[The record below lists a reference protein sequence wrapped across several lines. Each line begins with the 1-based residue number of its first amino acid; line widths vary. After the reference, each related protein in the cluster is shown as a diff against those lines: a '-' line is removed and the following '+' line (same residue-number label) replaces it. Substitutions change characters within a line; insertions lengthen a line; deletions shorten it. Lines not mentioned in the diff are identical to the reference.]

1 MNIVIGGNLES
12 VDLAIRRYVDLYG
25 RSHVEKLPVM
35 ESRVLDELKE
45 YSQKLESI
53 KLENRKLYISS
64 VKSDNQKQETGRV
77 NEIDSNQK
85 QETVKTEE
93 IDSNQ
98 KIETNKTERR
108 MSVIERIKAGEDDPN
123 DFWYNPTHE
132 DLSLKPQDI
141 KIIEGMLAFR
151 DRLAKLSDSTPLD
164 FSDMVCIGD
173 GESKRGKSDCEDE
186 ESEATRGIDDEE
198 EKEDGFPNWG
208 DNEDETG
215 ENGSD
220 DESDFDDGWREPDSE
235 SSDGSDESEE
245 SDWLDDGSDEKE
257 SEENAVDD
265 EDDSDTWGSSEDDS
279 DDDMNDGWGSD
290 DSDDSDSTD
299 ENTEKEEESEESGSY
314 DWNDM
319 GSWDSEDSDD
329 EDQGD
334 ELQGNEEG
342 EESEDTNETPEDDND
357 TEVDTYKDD
366 KGSWDLDGWSDDS
379 ENDDTEVRVEKS
391 EDDVKKDLKKVF
403 GISLKTDKK
412 EEKETK
418 EEDTKEEKEVRIED
432 TWEEKETKRRDIE
445 EEKLVNP
452 RKEVTKEKKKPNP
465 RREDIG
471 DVDDDFWNDESS
483 EKEVQ
488 KPDGVVKKKEA
499 PVSYDTS
506 SLRGFVKS
514 HKGCKCTIEEAL
526 QYFKKADI
534 EKDLRMGR
542 VFKGKKSLFI

>member
-1 MNIVIGGNLES
+1 MKVVIGGSLGS

-25 RSHVEKLPVM
+25 RSHVEKLPAM

-45 YSQKLESI
+45 YNQKLESI

-64 VKSDNQKQETGRV
+64 LKSDNHKQETGGID
-77 NEIDSNQK
+77 EIDSNQK
-85 QETVKTEE
+85 QETTKTEE
-93 IDSNQ
+93 IDSDQ

-108 MSVIERIKAGEDDPN
+108 KSIVERMKEGEDDPN

-132 DLSLKPQDI
+132 DLSLKPQDV
-141 KIIEGMLAFR
+141 KIMEGMLAFR
-151 DRLAKLSDSTPLD
+151 DRLAKLSDSIPLD
-164 FSDMVCIGD
+164 FSDMVCIGNEKPD
-173 GESKRGKSDCEDE
+173 GGKSDTE
-186 ESEATRGIDDEE
+186 EAEGEVARDVDDEE
-198 EKEDGFPNWG
+198 EKEGNSPNWG
-208 DNEDETG
+208 DNDDESG
-215 ENGSD
+215 ENESD
-220 DESDFDDGWREPDSE
+220 DESDFDDGWEESDSE
-235 SSDGSDESEE
+235 SSEESEE
-245 SDWLDDGSDEKE
+245 SWESDEKE
-257 SEENAVDD
+257 SEENDVED

-279 DDDMNDGWGSD
+279 EDDMNDGWGFD

-299 ENTEKEEESEESGSY
+299 ENTEKEESEESGSY

-319 GSWDSEDSDD
+319 GSWDSKDSDD
-329 EDQGD
+329 EDKGG
-334 ELQGNEEG
+334 ETKGNEEG
-342 EESEDTNETPEDDND
+342 EEYEGTNETTEDDNF
-357 TEVDTYKDD
+357 TEVDTYEDD
-366 KGSWDLDGWSDDS
+366 QGNWDLDGWSDDS
-379 ENDDTEVRVEKS
+379 EDDDTGVQVEKS

-412 EEKETK
+412 GEDEPRSEDVGGEKGIRREGIAEEKEARR
-418 EEDTKEEKEVRIED
+418 EDIKEEKEVEPRRKGIK
-432 TWEEKETKRRDIE
+432 EEKVANSRR
-445 EEKLVNP
+445 
-452 RKEVTKEKKKPNP
+452 R
-465 RREDIG
+465 DIG
-471 DVDDDFWNDESS
+471 DVDDDFWNDEGS

-488 KPDGVVKKKEA
+488 KQEVVVKKKEA